1 VVTDGF
7 RIDLGALEN
16 AAAGV
21 EQTLADL
28 RAARVD
34 SVDGRPAA
42 YGNGELAG
50 TVKDFCDRWEIG
62 IDHLATD
69 GREIAQRLNDS
80 LRAYLAADRAAQGR
94 MDGIFASA
102 TGPDP
107 AGD

>member
-1 VVTDGF
+1 VADGF

-28 RAARVD
+28 KAARVD
-34 SVDGRPAA
+34 SLDGRPAD
-42 YGNGELAG
+42 YGNSDLAG

-80 LRAYLAADRAAQGR
+80 LRAYLAADKAAKGR
-94 MDGIFASA
+94 MDGIFAGA

-107 AGD
+107 AVN